1 MKNFTI
7 IREGDFCAASSE
19 RPGGCLKSRTNEIA
33 GGEINM
39 MKKRFTIRLALSMSA
54 ASLIAFFLA
63 VESRGNFLPIFSI
76 LLGLS
81 YAADFA
87 GSMAKTLLTSSARYS
102 FIAIIGKSLIGFAV
116 AVVVTLLLSAIVI
129 MVAVVGGYIN
139 MIRLF
144 VEANASDR
152 LNP

>member
-1 MKNFTI
+1 
-7 IREGDFCAASSE
+7 
-19 RPGGCLKSRTNEIA
+19 
-33 GGEINM
+33 M
-39 MKKRFTIRLALSMSA
+39 MKKRFTIRLALSMIA

-63 VESRGNFLPIFSI
+63 VESEGKFLPIFII

-87 GSMAKTLLTSSARYS
+87 GSMAKTLLTNSARYS

-116 AVVVTLLLSAIVI
+116 AVVVAVLLSVVVI

-144 VEANASDR
+144 TEANASDR
-152 LNP
+152 LNPEML

>member
-1 MKNFTI
+1 
-7 IREGDFCAASSE
+7 
-19 RPGGCLKSRTNEIA
+19 
-33 GGEINM
+33 M
-39 MKKRFTIRLALSMSA
+39 MKKRFTIRLALSMSV